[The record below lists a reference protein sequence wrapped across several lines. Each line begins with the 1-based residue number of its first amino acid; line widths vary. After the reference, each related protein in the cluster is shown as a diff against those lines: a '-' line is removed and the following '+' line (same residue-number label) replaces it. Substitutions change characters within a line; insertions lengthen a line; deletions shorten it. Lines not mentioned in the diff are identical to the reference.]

1 MSDLKITPTS
11 NYAKLNCIHIDQLR
25 TCTLSIYL
33 SIYIYSVCVYIYRE
47 RGRHTVHVYNVWFQ
61 HATDSHPKRWSKN
74 PTCVGWPSNSTKL
87 NPLSCVYKNSPTR
100 PGQSEPRVGQRIRWA
115 RWESPANSSL
125 INFKWYSHLISILPR
140 FTNLLQTLAV
150 EAAVWTT
157 ELMAPI
163 TANNHCCLCCFVL
176 S

>member
-1 MSDLKITPTS
+1 M
-11 NYAKLNCIHIDQLR
+11 C
-25 TCTLSIYL
+25 
-33 SIYIYSVCVYIYRE
+33 IYRE
-47 RGRHTVHVYNVWFQ
+47 REVDIQYMCIMFGSNMQLAHIRSVE
-61 HATDSHPKRWSKN
+61 AKN

-150 EAAVWTT
+150 EAGCGLDHRTDGAYRAYNCKQSLL
-157 ELMAPI
+157 LML
-163 TANNHCCLCCFVL
+163 LCSIIGSIL
-176 S
+176 

>member
-1 MSDLKITPTS
+1 MHLI
-11 NYAKLNCIHIDQLR
+11 YIF
-25 TCTLSIYL
+25 IYL
-33 SIYIYSVCVYIYRE
+33 HIQCVYIE
-47 RGRHTVHVYNVWFQ
+47 RCRHTVHVYNVWFQ
-61 HATDSHPKRWSKN
+61 HATGSHPKRWSKN

-115 RWESPANSSL
+115 QWESPANSSL

-140 FTNLLQTLAV
+140 FTNLLQTWRWRL
-150 EAAVWTT
+150 AAVWTT
-157 ELMAPI
+157 ELMAPIGPI